1 MSTLVHQFVLLG
13 YVITLVIFLFAWKVV
28 KDWGFYCNLIKH
40 YVKRMLKKEKR
51 ESVNIKTFF
60 ALNINNC

>member
-40 YVKRMLKKEKR
+40 YVKRMLKKEKKR
-51 ESVNIKTFF
+51 KRKH
-60 ALNINNC
+60 